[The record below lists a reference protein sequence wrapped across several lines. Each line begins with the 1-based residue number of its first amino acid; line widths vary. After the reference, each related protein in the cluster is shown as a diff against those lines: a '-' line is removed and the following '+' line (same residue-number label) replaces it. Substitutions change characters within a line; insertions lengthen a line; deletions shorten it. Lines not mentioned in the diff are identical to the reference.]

1 MPATCCTT
9 ISPPQL
15 PRRSNRFSPVERVV
29 LRACPLI
36 NHVMRLTPMRWDARR
51 TAKGVVGPTPE
62 PADKGDRALGTNP
75 SGTGSL
81 GRLLCRLA
89 CLGEP
94 PKAAPRFAHS
104 AQPAAFAHAIY

>member
-1 MPATCCTT
+1 MKCRSIRRLPA
-9 ISPPQL
+9 S
-15 PRRSNRFSPVERVV
+15 RSGRA

-36 NHVMRLTPMRWDARR
+36 NRVMRLTPMRLDTRR

-62 PADKGDRALGTNP
+62 PADKVDGALGSNP
-75 SGTGSL
+75 SGTGRL
-81 GRLLCRLA
+81 GRLLCRSA

-104 AQPAAFAHAIY
+104 AQSAAFAHVIY